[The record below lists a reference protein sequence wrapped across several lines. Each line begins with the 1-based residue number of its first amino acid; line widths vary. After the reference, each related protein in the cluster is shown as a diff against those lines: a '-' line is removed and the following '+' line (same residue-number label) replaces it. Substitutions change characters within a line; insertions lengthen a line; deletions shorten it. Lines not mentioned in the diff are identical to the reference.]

1 MIRDI
6 LLNSICPMSR
16 VYDCCIADGDYD
28 CDNCKRLTKE
38 WFDKYD
44 KQIRAEVIDKVN
56 KKLDE
61 LERNYESCYGAKII
75 EMYADVYE
83 TFKKWLKEQEK
94 NEQIC

>member
-44 KQIRAEVIDKVN
+44 KQIRADVIDDFVHKVKEHHYVLSDVIN
-56 KKLDE
+56 STD
-61 LERNYESCYGAKII
+61 YGMFTVGI
-75 EMYADVYE
+75 EQIAE
-83 TFKKWLKEQEK
+83 ELKEGVKQ
-94 NEQIC
+94 